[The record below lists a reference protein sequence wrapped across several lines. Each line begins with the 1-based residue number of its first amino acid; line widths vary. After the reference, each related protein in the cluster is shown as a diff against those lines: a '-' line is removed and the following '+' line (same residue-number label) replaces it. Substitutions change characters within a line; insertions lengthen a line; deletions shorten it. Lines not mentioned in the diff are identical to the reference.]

1 MFIITKIEVYQYII
15 FYDIIKLLFN
25 GISPFLKKE
34 YILKKL
40 INSFINHEAAG
51 GMILLFF
58 AVLALIIA
66 NSPLAHCYEH
76 LLHQEI
82 TLGFSSFGIEMS
94 FLHWINDGLMV
105 IFFFVVGMEI
115 KREFLYGELKSLS
128 ATIMPITAAI
138 GGMIVPAILYF
149 AVNAGLPT
157 AGGWGIP
164 MATDI
169 AFALGVIMLVARN
182 APPGL
187 VVFLTAL
194 AIVDDLGAIVVIALF
209 YSTDVSFIAL
219 ASGLAAL
226 LVAFIFNRMK
236 VKSFIPYLLAGLV
249 AWYAFLNA
257 GIHPTIAGVLLGF
270 TIPAGENSLLE
281 KLEHALAP
289 WSSFFVM
296 PVFALANAGVSVSGG
311 IGDIFS
317 PIGIG
322 IILGLCV
329 GKPLGICG
337 AVMLIKKL
345 FKGDIPGKARK
356 LQLIATGALGGIGF
370 TMSIFIASLAMDTP
384 HHLEVAKLS
393 ILCASLLSGIIGM
406 VLFKVDEK
414 LHKS

>member
-1 MFIITKIEVYQYII
+1 M
-15 FYDIIKLLFN
+15 
-25 GISPFLKKE
+25 KKE
-34 YILKKL
+34 YVLKKL

-281 KLEHALAP
+281 KLEHTLAP

-311 IGDIFS
+311 IGDVFS

-329 GKPLGICG
+329 GKHLRCG
-337 AVMLIKKL
+337 YAY
-345 FKGDIPGKARK
+345 
-356 LQLIATGALGGIGF
+356 
-370 TMSIFIASLAMDTP
+370 
-384 HHLEVAKLS
+384 
-393 ILCASLLSGIIGM
+393 
-406 VLFKVDEK
+406 
-414 LHKS
+414 